1 MSFSMLVEKPI
12 KSLYLRENL
21 VLSQEKS
28 STVSGNISLTV
39 GFFATRKSAK
49 NVRSARHRCDDFQF
63 AVKKVRPKFW
73 QKSITLIVQN
83 YKE

>member
-28 STVSGNISLTV
+28 ATVSGNISLTV
-39 GFFATRKSAK
+39 GFFTTRESAK
-49 NVRSARHRCDDFQF
+49 NVRSARQRRDDFQF
-63 AVKKVRPKFW
+63 AG
-73 QKSITLIVQN
+73 KSET
-83 YKE
+83 